1 MTTECSTTFRRI
13 VSLQTTMLPIVLLLG
28 CGKPTEDSRQN
39 RRLVDSVQTS
49 FITGNQKE
57 LAKCKDML
65 AEQHSKGALS
75 DANHQ
80 RLNEIIDQAMAG
92 KGAEAGEALNTFR
105 KEQPFPN

>member
-1 MTTECSTTFRRI
+1 MCSARFRHA
-13 VSLQTTMLPIVLLLG
+13 VLLTAAMLPIALLLG
-28 CGKPTEDSRQN
+28 CSKPTEDARQN
-39 RRLVDSVQTS
+39 RRLIDSVQTS

-65 AEQHSKGALS
+65 AEQHSKGGLS

-80 RLNEIIDQAMAG
+80 RLVEIINQAIAG
-92 KGAEAGEALNTFR
+92 KGAEASGALDAFR